1 MAEKFDGFQILVA
14 AIAVRYPLTVL
25 ASIVQIKH
33 GSYGIHA
40 QTVYVELL
48 NPVEGVGNQEI
59 GNLML
64 FIVKD
69 LGTPVWMLAFTRIC
83 ILEERLSVKICQTVG
98 IPREMG
104 RNPVQN
110 NADALF
116 VHIVHKIFEFLWS
129 AIAGGGSIVAGYLI
143 APGTIIGM
151 FRNSHQLDMGVTHL
165 LYIGSQLGGSFLI
178 GIITVFFRPVFL
190 FPGT

>member
-1 MAEKFDGFQILVA
+1 MLFKWPEKFDGFQILVA

-48 NPVEGVGNQEI
+48 DPVEGVGNQKI

-69 LGTPVWMLAFTRIC
+69 LGIPSLDARLYADLRTRRAAVRQNLPDRGHLAGNGP
-83 ILEERLSVKICQTVG
+83 EPSPE
-98 IPREMG
+98 
-104 RNPVQN
+104 
-110 NADALF
+110 
-116 VHIVHKIFEFLWS
+116 
-129 AIAGGGSIVAGYLI
+129 
-143 APGTIIGM
+143 
-151 FRNSHQLDMGVTHL
+151 
-165 LYIGSQLGGSFLI
+165 
-178 GIITVFFRPVFL
+178 
-190 FPGT
+190 